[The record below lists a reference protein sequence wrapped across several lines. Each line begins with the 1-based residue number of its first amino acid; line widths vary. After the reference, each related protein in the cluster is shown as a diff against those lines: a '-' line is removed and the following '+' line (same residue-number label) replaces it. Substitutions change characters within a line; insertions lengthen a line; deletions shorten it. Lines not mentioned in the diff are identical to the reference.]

1 MEINPQFWQA
11 LDTLLAHSPIVI
23 DRPKGSAHPRFPEMV
38 YPLDYGYLEGTL
50 SMDGGGVDLWVG
62 SREPRVVDAVLC
74 VVDMPKGETE
84 IKLLCGCTEEEKQ
97 MAYQFQNRP
106 PHLLAL
112 LVRREDPS
120 RKG

>member
-23 DRPKGSAHPRFPEMV
+23 DRPKGSA
-38 YPLDYGYLEGTL
+38 LDYGYLEGTL
-50 SMDGGGVDLWVG
+50 SMDGEGVDLWVG